1 MTEAPEVSAARLL
14 ETSYRFPSLK
24 KGVQFHENFDK
35 IKTKESVKSN
45 LKYYLFL
52 V

>member
-1 MTEAPEVSAARLL
+1 MIEAPEVSAARLL

-24 KGVQFHENFDK
+24 KGVQFQEKFDK
-35 IKTKESVKSN
+35 IKTKKIP
-45 LKYYLFL
+45 YLFL